1 MKCFRLIYV
10 SLLVAFTAFVLLD
23 TFVISQVYTVAE
35 VVTDDVSVQENIPP
49 EPEMLTE
56 ETEPAVIL
64 TEGSYK
70 DENITITITE
80 YRQYDSSIYVA
91 DIVLSSP
98 EYLKT
103 AFAQNA
109 YGKNVTQTTSG
120 IAQENKAILAINGD
134 YYGSQEKGYVLR
146 NGVLYRE
153 SSSKNQEDL
162 VIWEDGNFT
171 VITEGEVSAS
181 ELQENGARQIFSFG
195 PTLIYDGNLCV
206 TTEDEVGKAK
216 ASNPRT
222 AIGIVEPLHY
232 IFVVSDGRTE
242 ESQGLSLYELAGFM
256 HSLGVITAYNLDGG
270 GSSTLYFNGQVI
282 NHPTTSGKTIKERK
296 VSDIVYI
303 GY

>member
-64 TEGSYK
+64 TEDSYK

-109 YGKNVTQTTSG
+109 YGKNVTQTTSE

-153 SSSKNQEDL
+153 SSSKNQEDI
-162 VIWEDGNFT
+162 VIWEDGNFA

>member
-109 YGKNVTQTTSG
+109 YGKNVTQTTSE

-162 VIWEDGNFT
+162 VIWEDGNFA